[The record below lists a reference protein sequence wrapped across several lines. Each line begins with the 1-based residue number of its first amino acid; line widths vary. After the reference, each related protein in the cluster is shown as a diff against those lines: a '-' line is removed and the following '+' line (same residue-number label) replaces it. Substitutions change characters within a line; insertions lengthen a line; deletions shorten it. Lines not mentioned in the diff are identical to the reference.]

1 MNGSV
6 EFSGFCEKQ
15 ITKVRIPTQ
24 RKRIENGAAV
34 GYENYSYVDESS
46 FLSVAVVSVITTSFR
61 TSFCIF
67 LGHFNHKKI
76 QSTAE
81 VNKVKKNKNIHA
93 ESHTT
98 TAASTNVVY
107 IYIYIIISKQHVK

>member
-1 MNGSV
+1 MNGNV

-24 RKRIENGAAV
+24 RKGIENGAAV
-34 GYENYSYVDESS
+34 RYKNYSYIDESS

-67 LGHFNHKKI
+67 LGHFNHKKFKAQLKK
-76 QSTAE
+76 QS
-81 VNKVKKNKNIHA
+81 KKNKNIHA